1 MSAHSEPT
9 TVLGAPLS
17 AQERAILALY
27 ESTKQLVLDPAL
39 PPCAARN
46 LRVSLAA
53 LWQVVNDLGLAY
65 EPLYE
70 YGV

>member
-1 MSAHSEPT
+1 MAQT
-9 TVLGAPLS
+9 ILGKELTPV
-17 AQERAILALY
+17 ER
-27 ESTKQLVLDPAL
+27 QVLDLYAATKRLLETPDL
-39 PPCAARN
+39 PPCARSN

-53 LWQVVNDLGLAY
+53 LWQVVNDLDLAF

>member
-1 MSAHSEPT
+1 MSESAATSL
-9 TVLGAPLS
+9 LGAPLTEDE
-17 AQERAILALY
+17 QAIVRLY
-27 ESTKQLVLDPAL
+27 EDTKHLLERPDL

>member
-1 MSAHSEPT
+1 MSGPSEPT

-17 AQERAILALY
+17 AQEREILALY
-27 ESTKQLVLDPAL
+27 ETTKRLVLDPEL

>member
-1 MSAHSEPT
+1 
-9 TVLGAPLS
+9 
-17 AQERAILALY
+17 
-27 ESTKQLVLDPAL
+27 LVLDPEL

>member
-1 MSAHSEPT
+1 MSTPSEPT
-9 TVLGAPLS
+9 TVLGTPLTS
-17 AQERAILALY
+17 QERELLALY
-27 ESTKQLVLDPAL
+27 ETTKCLVLDPEL
-39 PPCAARN
+39 PPCVARN

>member
-1 MSAHSEPT
+1 MNAPPT
-9 TVLGAPLS
+9 TLLGAPLTPTDT
-17 AQERAILALY
+17 EILQLY
-27 ESTKQLVLDPAL
+27 ETTKRLVLDPNL

-70 YGV
+70 HGV